1 MQPPHKRQKDR
12 WRRLKVIAVKDG
24 DSTTESEEDQKDVG
38 AKKDD
43 TAETSNKAESSHKAE
58 TGDVS
63 VSRKTGD
70 ESLVRQTTA

>member
-12 WRRLKVIAVKDG
+12 WRRLEIAVKDG
-24 DSTTESEEDQKDVG
+24 DGQGWRPMEVIAVKV
-38 AKKDD
+38 KDD